1 MGDVKKPYSSFWDNL
16 KKRPFSTHTLLLK
29 MPRPQLYEK
38 INFRVER
45 MVEAGL
51 EIEAQRLYSNKNLP
65 ALQTLGYREWFKH
78 FEGEIL
84 S

>member
-1 MGDVKKPYSSFWDNL
+1 
-16 KKRPFSTHTLLLK
+16 

-51 EIEAQRLYSNKNLP
+51 EMRPKGFTNKNLP

-78 FEGEIL
+78 FEGKYSL
-84 S
+84 KKL

>member
-1 MGDVKKPYSSFWDNL
+1 
-16 KKRPFSTHTLLLK
+16 

-38 INFRVER
+38 INFGVER

-65 ALQTLGYREWFKH
+65 ALQTLGYQSGLNTLK
-78 FEGEIL
+78 EIPL
-84 S
+84 MKP